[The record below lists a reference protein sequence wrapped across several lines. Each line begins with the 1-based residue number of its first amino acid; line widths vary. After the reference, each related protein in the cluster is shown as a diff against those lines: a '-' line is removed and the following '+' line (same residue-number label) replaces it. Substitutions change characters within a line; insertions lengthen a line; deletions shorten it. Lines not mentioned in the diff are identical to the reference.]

1 MRKTFYGI
9 TSNKIF
15 SSQIRINKNI
25 KREHIPINITKNKNF
40 SFNKENLELPNDSS
54 DKSYKMIN
62 KNISNK
68 DSKEDKGY
76 IFYGNNRLFKPKN
89 KNFSAYNITSK
100 YKKINKN
107 QKLENN
113 NYSNISN
120 SSYKFT
126 KFTNLPRQLSDDL
139 ILNISRNNNPKI
151 NSNIHIDN
159 YFFPDIN
166 RLNKKRS
173 ENDLNINYLFNYDN
187 NQKSQI
193 EQLNQLHKNFINSFK
208 NTCGKSDDIDK
219 INNLNMFNDN
229 KNTIIRIK
237 KNNLLESNM
246 HNKRWLNDNIIDK
259 KIKIHKNNNKK
270 DEEIK
275 LTKNNTININSYYK
289 NREKIILSKDK
300 DKYLRKIN
308 KYQLLKQNNVKDN
321 DNIKKSEFKINIEKY
336 FKNRKK
342 TIGAKESKNNT
353 IFSINFSNN
362 YENNDNNKSDIKQ
375 SNKYKDQNE
384 LKINNN
390 KPKIPQFKSISH
402 KNSIISNINSYIKER
417 DKNFSFLSSKNMKI
431 EDNIMVKSDKNNKN
445 IKNNEKMI
453 NDNDKKENKKE
464 KEIKGEEENSNVKF
478 NFKTTTN
485 FFSSKFKNKQNN
497 KEDNLNIENII
508 KNVIENNR
516 RASNARDSTNFYKIE
531 NFYINNKMR
540 KSQNNFY
547 SSSYYK
553 KDTNFTKEQTK
564 YTNSNSNSNKKC
576 NQIQLT
582 LVSPK
587 EWEKHEE
594 IWMNIQNINEKVEK
608 YVLPPNDMDALVS
621 GYLKMYPYKLNICNM
636 SKVNSFSKNQKE
648 FLSFY
653 IDDDIENPRN
663 EIKKWKNAYKKMI
676 LRWHPDK
683 LFPLINELN
692 IKNEFIKKEL
702 ERRSSL
708 IVNNINVLYQ
718 NINEI
723 LKKILINRENLE
735 CNNK

>member
-15 SSQIRINKNI
+15 SSQIRIDKNI
-25 KREHIPINITKNKNF
+25 KKEHIPLKVTKNKNI
-40 SFNKENLELPNDSS
+40 SFNKENLEFPNDSN

-62 KNISNK
+62 KNILNK
-68 DSKEDKGY
+68 DSNEDKSY
-76 IFYGNNRLFKPKN
+76 IFYGNNKLFKPKN

-100 YKKINKN
+100 YKKMNNGQI
-107 QKLENN
+107 LENN
-113 NYSNISN
+113 NYSNNSN
-120 SSYKFT
+120 SSYKF
-126 KFTNLPRQLSDDL
+126 KEFTNLPRQLSDDL
-139 ILNISRNNNPKI
+139 ILNISRNNNPKF
-151 NSNIHIDN
+151 NSNFSLNN

-166 RLNKKRS
+166 RLNKKRN
-173 ENDLNINYLFNYDN
+173 ENDLNINYFFNN
-187 NQKSQI
+187 GNSQKSQI

-208 NTCGKSDDIDK
+208 NICGKSDDIDK
-219 INNLNMFNDN
+219 INNLHLFNENKN

-237 KNNLLESNM
+237 KNNLLESNKY
-246 HNKRWLNDNIIDK
+246 NKKWLNDNIIDK
-259 KIKIHKNNNKK
+259 KLKIHKSNNKK

-275 LTKNNTININSYYK
+275 FPKNNTININSYY
-289 NREKIILSKDK
+289 NDIEKIKLNKDK
-300 DKYLRKIN
+300 VKYLRKIN
-308 KYQLLKQNNVKDN
+308 NYQLLKQNNIKVN
-321 DNIKKSEFKINIEKY
+321 NNIKKSEIKINIEKY
-336 FKNRKK
+336 LKDRKK
-342 TIGAKESKNNT
+342 TIDTKESKNNS

-362 YENNDNNKSDIKQ
+362 LENIDNNKSDSEQ
-375 SNKYKDQNE
+375 SNKYNNKNE
-384 LKINNN
+384 LKININQ
-390 KPKIPQFKSISH
+390 KIPQFKSISH
-402 KNSIISNINSYIKER
+402 KNIIISSISSYIKDR

-431 EDNIMVKSDKNNKN
+431 EENLGVDADKNNKN
-445 IKNNEKMI
+445 IKKNENMI
-453 NDNDKKENKKE
+453 NDNDKKE
-464 KEIKGEEENSNVKF
+464 KEIKEEENSNVKF

-485 FFSSKFKNKQNN
+485 FFSSKFKNKQNY
-497 KEDNLNIENII
+497 KEDNLNIKNII
-508 KNVIENNR
+508 NNVLENNK
-516 RASNARDSTNFYKIE
+516 RASNARDSTSFYKIE
-531 NFYINNKMR
+531 NFFINNKMR

-564 YTNSNSNSNKKC
+564 ETNSNSNKKF

-582 LVSPK
+582 LISPK

-594 IWMNIQNINEKVEK
+594 IWMNIKNINEKFEK

-621 GYLKMYPYKLNICNM
+621 CYLKMYPNKLNICNL

-648 FLSFY
+648 ILSFY

-692 IKNEFIKKEL
+692 LKNEFIKKEL

-708 IVNNINVLYQ
+708 IVNNINALYQ

-723 LKKILINRENLE
+723 LKKILINKENLE

>member
-15 SSQIRINKNI
+15 SSQIRIDKNI
-25 KREHIPINITKNKNF
+25 KKEHIPLKVTKNKNI
-40 SFNKENLELPNDSS
+40 SFNKENLEFPNDSN

-62 KNISNK
+62 KNILNK
-68 DSKEDKGY
+68 DSNEDKSY
-76 IFYGNNRLFKPKN
+76 IFYGNNKLFKPKN

-100 YKKINKN
+100 YKKMNNGQI
-107 QKLENN
+107 LENN
-113 NYSNISN
+113 NYSNNSN
-120 SSYKFT
+120 SSYKF
-126 KFTNLPRQLSDDL
+126 KEFTNLPRQLSDDL
-139 ILNISRNNNPKI
+139 ILNISRNNNPKF
-151 NSNIHIDN
+151 NSNFSLNN

-166 RLNKKRS
+166 RLNKKRN
-173 ENDLNINYLFNYDN
+173 ENDLNINYFFNN
-187 NQKSQI
+187 GNSQKSQI

-208 NTCGKSDDIDK
+208 NICGKSDDIDK
-219 INNLNMFNDN
+219 INNLHLFNENKN

-237 KNNLLESNM
+237 KNNLLESNKY
-246 HNKRWLNDNIIDK
+246 NKRWLNDNIIDK
-259 KIKIHKNNNKK
+259 KLKIHKSNNKK
-270 DEEIK
+270 DEEK
-275 LTKNNTININSYYK
+275 KFSKNNTININSYY
-289 NREKIILSKDK
+289 NDIEKIKLNKDK
-300 DKYLRKIN
+300 VKYLRKIN
-308 KYQLLKQNNVKDN
+308 NYQLLKQNNIKVN
-321 DNIKKSEFKINIEKY
+321 NNIKKSEIKINIEKY
-336 FKNRKK
+336 LKDRKK
-342 TIGAKESKNNT
+342 TIDTKESKNNS

-362 YENNDNNKSDIKQ
+362 LENIDNNKSDSKQ
-375 SNKYKDQNE
+375 SNKYKDKNE
-384 LKINNN
+384 LKINNVN
-390 KPKIPQFKSISH
+390 QKIPQFKSISH
-402 KNSIISNINSYIKER
+402 KNSIINNISSYIKDR

-431 EDNIMVKSDKNNKN
+431 EENLGVDADKNNKN
-445 IKNNEKMI
+445 IKKNENMI
-453 NDNDKKENKKE
+453 NDNDKKE
-464 KEIKGEEENSNVKF
+464 KEIKEEENSNVKF

-485 FFSSKFKNKQNN
+485 FFSSKFKNKQNY
-497 KEDNLNIENII
+497 KEDNLNIKNII
-508 KNVIENNR
+508 NNVLENNK
-516 RASNARDSTNFYKIE
+516 RASNARDSTSFYKIE
-531 NFYINNKMR
+531 NFFINNKMR

-564 YTNSNSNSNKKC
+564 ETNSNSNKKF

-582 LVSPK
+582 LISPK

-594 IWMNIQNINEKVEK
+594 IWMNIKNINEKFEK

-621 GYLKMYPYKLNICNM
+621 CYLKMYPYKLNICNL

-648 FLSFY
+648 ILSFY

-692 IKNEFIKKEL
+692 LKNEFIKKEL

-708 IVNNINVLYQ
+708 IVNNINALYQ

-723 LKKILINRENLE
+723 LKKILINKENLE

>member
-15 SSQIRINKNI
+15 SSQIRIDKNI
-25 KREHIPINITKNKNF
+25 KKEHIPLKVTKNKNI
-40 SFNKENLELPNDSS
+40 SFNKENLEFPNDSN

-62 KNISNK
+62 KNILNK
-68 DSKEDKGY
+68 DSNEDKSY
-76 IFYGNNRLFKPKN
+76 IFYGNNKLFKPKN

-100 YKKINKN
+100 YKKMNNGQI
-107 QKLENN
+107 LENN
-113 NYSNISN
+113 NYSNNSN
-120 SSYKFT
+120 SSYKF
-126 KFTNLPRQLSDDL
+126 KEFTNLPRQLSDDL
-139 ILNISRNNNPKI
+139 ILNISRNNNPKF
-151 NSNIHIDN
+151 NSNFSLNN

-166 RLNKKRS
+166 RLNKKRN
-173 ENDLNINYLFNYDN
+173 ENDLNINYFFNN
-187 NQKSQI
+187 GNSQKSQI

-208 NTCGKSDDIDK
+208 NICGKSDDIDK
-219 INNLNMFNDN
+219 INNLHLFNENKN

-237 KNNLLESNM
+237 KNNLLESNKY
-246 HNKRWLNDNIIDK
+246 NKRWLNDNIIDK
-259 KIKIHKNNNKK
+259 KLKIHKSNNKK
-270 DEEIK
+270 DEEK
-275 LTKNNTININSYYK
+275 KFSKNNTININSYY
-289 NREKIILSKDK
+289 NDIEKIKLNKDK
-300 DKYLRKIN
+300 VKYLRKIN
-308 KYQLLKQNNVKDN
+308 NYQLLKQNNIKVN
-321 DNIKKSEFKINIEKY
+321 NNIKKSEIKINIEKY
-336 FKNRKK
+336 LKDRKK
-342 TIGAKESKNNT
+342 TIDTKESKNNS

-362 YENNDNNKSDIKQ
+362 LENIDNNKSDSKQ
-375 SNKYKDQNE
+375 SNKYNNKNE
-384 LKINNN
+384 LKINNIN
-390 KPKIPQFKSISH
+390 QKIPQFKSISH
-402 KNSIISNINSYIKER
+402 KNIIISSISSYIKDR

-431 EDNIMVKSDKNNKN
+431 EENLGVDADKNNKN
-445 IKNNEKMI
+445 IKKNENMI
-453 NDNDKKENKKE
+453 NDNDKKE
-464 KEIKGEEENSNVKF
+464 KEIKEEENSNVKF

-485 FFSSKFKNKQNN
+485 FFSSKFKNKQNY
-497 KEDNLNIENII
+497 KEDNLNIKNII
-508 KNVIENNR
+508 NNVLENNK
-516 RASNARDSTNFYKIE
+516 RASNARDSTSFYKIE
-531 NFYINNKMR
+531 NFFINNKMR

-564 YTNSNSNSNKKC
+564 ETNSNSNKKF

-582 LVSPK
+582 LISPK

-594 IWMNIQNINEKVEK
+594 IWMNIKNINEKFEK

-621 GYLKMYPYKLNICNM
+621 CYLKMYPYKLNICNL

-648 FLSFY
+648 ILSFY

-692 IKNEFIKKEL
+692 LKNEFIKKEL

-708 IVNNINVLYQ
+708 IVNNINALYQ

-723 LKKILINRENLE
+723 LKKILINKENLE

>member
-15 SSQIRINKNI
+15 SSQIRIDKNI
-25 KREHIPINITKNKNF
+25 KKEHIPLKVTKNKNI
-40 SFNKENLELPNDSS
+40 SFNKENLEFPNDSN

-62 KNISNK
+62 KNILNK
-68 DSKEDKGY
+68 DSNEDKSY
-76 IFYGNNRLFKPKN
+76 IFYGNNKLFKPKN

-100 YKKINKN
+100 YKKMNNGQI
-107 QKLENN
+107 LENN
-113 NYSNISN
+113 NYSNNSN
-120 SSYKFT
+120 SSYKF
-126 KFTNLPRQLSDDL
+126 KEFTNLPRQLSDDL
-139 ILNISRNNNPKI
+139 ILNISRNNNPKF
-151 NSNIHIDN
+151 NSNFSLNN

-166 RLNKKRS
+166 RLNKKRN
-173 ENDLNINYLFNYDN
+173 ENDLNINYFFNN
-187 NQKSQI
+187 GNSQKSQI

-208 NTCGKSDDIDK
+208 NICGKSDDIDK
-219 INNLNMFNDN
+219 INNLHLFNENKN

-237 KNNLLESNM
+237 KNNLLESNKY
-246 HNKRWLNDNIIDK
+246 NKRWLNDNIIDK
-259 KIKIHKNNNKK
+259 KLKIHKSNNKK
-270 DEEIK
+270 DEEK
-275 LTKNNTININSYYK
+275 KFSKNNTININSYY
-289 NREKIILSKDK
+289 NDIEKIKLNKDK
-300 DKYLRKIN
+300 VKYLRKIN
-308 KYQLLKQNNVKDN
+308 NYQLLKQNNIKVN
-321 DNIKKSEFKINIEKY
+321 NNIKKSEIKINIEKY
-336 FKNRKK
+336 LKDRKK
-342 TIGAKESKNNT
+342 TIDTKESKNNS

-362 YENNDNNKSDIKQ
+362 LENIDNNKSDSEQ
-375 SNKYKDQNE
+375 SNKYNNKNE
-384 LKINNN
+384 LKININQ
-390 KPKIPQFKSISH
+390 KIPQFKSISH
-402 KNSIISNINSYIKER
+402 KNIIISSISSYIKDR

-431 EDNIMVKSDKNNKN
+431 EENLGVDADKNNKN
-445 IKNNEKMI
+445 IKKNENMI
-453 NDNDKKENKKE
+453 NDNDKKE
-464 KEIKGEEENSNVKF
+464 KEIKEEENSNVKF

-485 FFSSKFKNKQNN
+485 FFSSKFKNKQNY
-497 KEDNLNIENII
+497 KEDNLNIKNII
-508 KNVIENNR
+508 NNVLENNK
-516 RASNARDSTNFYKIE
+516 RASNARDSTSFYKIE
-531 NFYINNKMR
+531 NFFINNKMR

-564 YTNSNSNSNKKC
+564 ETNSNSNKKF

-582 LVSPK
+582 LISPK

-594 IWMNIQNINEKVEK
+594 IWMNIKNINEKFEK

-621 GYLKMYPYKLNICNM
+621 CYLKMYPYKLNICNL

-648 FLSFY
+648 ILSFY

-692 IKNEFIKKEL
+692 LKNEFIKKEL

-708 IVNNINVLYQ
+708 IVNNINALYQ

-723 LKKILINRENLE
+723 LKKILINKENLE

>member
-15 SSQIRINKNI
+15 SSQIRIDKNI
-25 KREHIPINITKNKNF
+25 KKEHIPLKVTKNKNI
-40 SFNKENLELPNDSS
+40 SFNKENLEFPNDSN

-62 KNISNK
+62 KNILNK
-68 DSKEDKGY
+68 DSNEDKSY
-76 IFYGNNRLFKPKN
+76 IFYGNNKLFKPKN

-100 YKKINKN
+100 YKKMNNGQI
-107 QKLENN
+107 LENN
-113 NYSNISN
+113 NYSNNSN
-120 SSYKFT
+120 SSYKF
-126 KFTNLPRQLSDDL
+126 KEFTNLPRQLSDDL
-139 ILNISRNNNPKI
+139 ILNISRNNNPKF
-151 NSNIHIDN
+151 NSNFSLNN

-166 RLNKKRS
+166 RLNKKRN
-173 ENDLNINYLFNYDN
+173 ENDLNINYFFNN
-187 NQKSQI
+187 GNSQKSQI

-208 NTCGKSDDIDK
+208 NICGKSDDIDK
-219 INNLNMFNDN
+219 INNLHLFNENKN

-237 KNNLLESNM
+237 KNNLLESNKY
-246 HNKRWLNDNIIDK
+246 NKKWLNDNIIDK
-259 KIKIHKNNNKK
+259 KLKIHKSNNKK

-275 LTKNNTININSYYK
+275 FPKNNTININSYY
-289 NREKIILSKDK
+289 NDIEKIKLNKDK
-300 DKYLRKIN
+300 VKYLRKIN
-308 KYQLLKQNNVKDN
+308 NYQLLKQNNIKVN
-321 DNIKKSEFKINIEKY
+321 NNIKKSEIKINIEKY
-336 FKNRKK
+336 LKDRKK
-342 TIGAKESKNNT
+342 TIDTKESKNNS

-362 YENNDNNKSDIKQ
+362 LENIDNNKSDSEQ
-375 SNKYKDQNE
+375 SNKYNNKNE
-384 LKINNN
+384 LKKNNN
-390 KPKIPQFKSISH
+390 QKIPQFKSISH
-402 KNSIISNINSYIKER
+402 KNIIISSISSYIKDR

-431 EDNIMVKSDKNNKN
+431 EENLGVDADKNNKN
-445 IKNNEKMI
+445 IKKNENMI
-453 NDNDKKENKKE
+453 NDNDKKE
-464 KEIKGEEENSNVKF
+464 KEIKEEENSNVKF

-485 FFSSKFKNKQNN
+485 FFSSKFKNKQNY
-497 KEDNLNIENII
+497 KEDNLNIKNII
-508 KNVIENNR
+508 NNVLENNK
-516 RASNARDSTNFYKIE
+516 RASNARDSTSFYKIE
-531 NFYINNKMR
+531 NFFINNKMR

-564 YTNSNSNSNKKC
+564 ETNSNSNKKF

-582 LVSPK
+582 LISPK

-594 IWMNIQNINEKVEK
+594 IWMNIKNINEKFEK

-621 GYLKMYPYKLNICNM
+621 CYLKMYPNKLNICNL

-648 FLSFY
+648 ILSFY

-692 IKNEFIKKEL
+692 LKNEFIKKEL

-708 IVNNINVLYQ
+708 IVNNINALYQ

-723 LKKILINRENLE
+723 LKKILINKENLE

>member
-15 SSQIRINKNI
+15 SSQIRIDKNI
-25 KREHIPINITKNKNF
+25 KKEHIPLKVTKNKNI
-40 SFNKENLELPNDSS
+40 SFNKENLEFPNDSN

-62 KNISNK
+62 KNILNK
-68 DSKEDKGY
+68 DSNEDKSY
-76 IFYGNNRLFKPKN
+76 IFYGNNKLFKPKN

-100 YKKINKN
+100 YKKMNNGQI
-107 QKLENN
+107 LENN
-113 NYSNISN
+113 NYSNNSN
-120 SSYKFT
+120 SSYKF
-126 KFTNLPRQLSDDL
+126 KEFTNLPRQLSDDL
-139 ILNISRNNNPKI
+139 ILNISRNNNPKF
-151 NSNIHIDN
+151 NSNFSLNN

-166 RLNKKRS
+166 RLNKKRN
-173 ENDLNINYLFNYDN
+173 ENDLNINYFFNN
-187 NQKSQI
+187 GNSQKSQI

-208 NTCGKSDDIDK
+208 NICGKSDDIDK
-219 INNLNMFNDN
+219 INNLHLFNENKN

-237 KNNLLESNM
+237 KNNLLESNKY
-246 HNKRWLNDNIIDK
+246 NKRWLNDNIIDK
-259 KIKIHKNNNKK
+259 KLKIHKSNNKK
-270 DEEIK
+270 DEEK
-275 LTKNNTININSYYK
+275 KFSKNNTININSYY
-289 NREKIILSKDK
+289 NDIEKIKLNKDK
-300 DKYLRKIN
+300 VKYLRKIN
-308 KYQLLKQNNVKDN
+308 NYQLLKQNNIKVN
-321 DNIKKSEFKINIEKY
+321 NNIKKSEIKINIEKY
-336 FKNRKK
+336 LKDRKK
-342 TIGAKESKNNT
+342 AIDTKESKNNS

-362 YENNDNNKSDIKQ
+362 LENIDNNKSDSEQ
-375 SNKYKDQNE
+375 SNKYNNKNE
-384 LKINNN
+384 LKININQ
-390 KPKIPQFKSISH
+390 KIPQFKSISH
-402 KNSIISNINSYIKER
+402 KNIIISSISSYIKDR

-431 EDNIMVKSDKNNKN
+431 EENLGVDADKNNKN
-445 IKNNEKMI
+445 IKKNENMI
-453 NDNDKKENKKE
+453 NDNDKKE
-464 KEIKGEEENSNVKF
+464 KEIKEEENSNVKF

-485 FFSSKFKNKQNN
+485 FFSSKFKNKQNY
-497 KEDNLNIENII
+497 KEDNLNIKNII
-508 KNVIENNR
+508 NNVLENNK
-516 RASNARDSTNFYKIE
+516 RASNARDSTSFYKIE
-531 NFYINNKMR
+531 NFFINNKMR

-564 YTNSNSNSNKKC
+564 ETNSNSNKKF

-582 LVSPK
+582 LISPK

-594 IWMNIQNINEKVEK
+594 IWMNIKNINEKFEK

-621 GYLKMYPYKLNICNM
+621 CYLKMYPYKLNICNL

-648 FLSFY
+648 ILSFY

-692 IKNEFIKKEL
+692 LKNEFIKKEL

-708 IVNNINVLYQ
+708 IVNNINALYQ

-723 LKKILINRENLE
+723 LKKILINKENLE

>member
-15 SSQIRINKNI
+15 SSQIRIDKNI
-25 KREHIPINITKNKNF
+25 KKEHIPLKVTKNKNI
-40 SFNKENLELPNDSS
+40 SFNKENLEFPNDSN

-62 KNISNK
+62 KNILNK
-68 DSKEDKGY
+68 DSNEDKSY
-76 IFYGNNRLFKPKN
+76 IFYGNNKLFKPKN

-100 YKKINKN
+100 YKKMNNGQI
-107 QKLENN
+107 LENN
-113 NYSNISN
+113 NYSNNSN
-120 SSYKFT
+120 SSYKF
-126 KFTNLPRQLSDDL
+126 KEFTNLPRQLSDDL
-139 ILNISRNNNPKI
+139 ILNISRNNNPKF
-151 NSNIHIDN
+151 NSNFSINN

-166 RLNKKRS
+166 RLNKKRN
-173 ENDLNINYLFNYDN
+173 ENDLNINYFFNN
-187 NQKSQI
+187 GNSQKSQI

-208 NTCGKSDDIDK
+208 NICGKSDDIDK
-219 INNLNMFNDN
+219 INNLHLFNENKN

-237 KNNLLESNM
+237 KNNLLESNKY
-246 HNKRWLNDNIIDK
+246 NKRWLNDNIIDK
-259 KIKIHKNNNKK
+259 KLKIHKSNNKK
-270 DEEIK
+270 DEEK
-275 LTKNNTININSYYK
+275 KFSKNNTININSYY
-289 NREKIILSKDK
+289 NDIEKIKLNKDK
-300 DKYLRKIN
+300 VKYLRKIN
-308 KYQLLKQNNVKDN
+308 NYQLLKQNNIKVN
-321 DNIKKSEFKINIEKY
+321 NNIKKSEIKINIEKY
-336 FKNRKK
+336 LKDRKK
-342 TIGAKESKNNT
+342 TIDTKESKNNS

-362 YENNDNNKSDIKQ
+362 LENIDNNKSDSEQ
-375 SNKYKDQNE
+375 SNKYNNKNE

-390 KPKIPQFKSISH
+390 QKIPQFKSISH
-402 KNSIISNINSYIKER
+402 KNIIISSISSYIKDR

-431 EDNIMVKSDKNNKN
+431 EENLGVDADKNNKN
-445 IKNNEKMI
+445 IKKNENMI
-453 NDNDKKENKKE
+453 NDNDKKE
-464 KEIKGEEENSNVKF
+464 KEIKEEENSNVKF

-485 FFSSKFKNKQNN
+485 FFSSKFKNKQNY
-497 KEDNLNIENII
+497 KEDNLNIKNII
-508 KNVIENNR
+508 NNVLENNK
-516 RASNARDSTNFYKIE
+516 RASNARDSTSFYKIE
-531 NFYINNKMR
+531 NFFINNKMR

-564 YTNSNSNSNKKC
+564 ETNSNSNKKF

-582 LVSPK
+582 LISPK

-594 IWMNIQNINEKVEK
+594 IWMNIKNINEKFEK
-608 YVLPPNDMDALVS
+608 YVLPPNDMDVLAS
-621 GYLKMYPYKLNICNM
+621 CYLKMYPYKLNICNL

-648 FLSFY
+648 ILSFY

-692 IKNEFIKKEL
+692 LKNEFIKKEL

-708 IVNNINVLYQ
+708 IVNNINALYQ

-723 LKKILINRENLE
+723 LKKILLNKENLE